1 MKKFPGK
8 LKKVGR
14 EYILTGQQGNWMRE
28 NYPTNSNK
36 DLSIIIGIDVRLVA
50 NLAKRY
56 DLKKDEEWLYNERL
70 KKINRVTIQPGKGS
84 VTISTKLSRS
94 DYNLLCHVARKNKKN
109 KYVYLQEL
117 VRKALQAES
126 PVKDGELFSG
136 KNIVILSEEGSHSS
150 ES

>member
-1 MKKFPGK
+1 M
-8 LKKVGR
+8 
-14 EYILTGQQGNWMRE
+14 
-28 NYPTNSNK
+28 
-36 DLSIIIGIDVRLVA
+36 
-50 NLAKRY
+50 
-56 DLKKDEEWLYNERL
+56 
-70 KKINRVTIQPGKGS
+70 TIQPGKGS
-84 VTISTKLSRS
+84 ITISTKLSRS